1 MHNLLSFKRLM
12 HLGGE
17 GLAFGCESLRTV
29 GETAIWSQNPRGGD
43 RQLHRWES
51 WLGKVKLKF
60 SVWTAS

>member
-17 GLAFGCESLRTV
+17 GPAFGYESFRTV

-43 RQLHRWES
+43 RAAAQVGVLA
-51 WLGKVKLKF
+51 GKG
-60 SVWTAS
+60 